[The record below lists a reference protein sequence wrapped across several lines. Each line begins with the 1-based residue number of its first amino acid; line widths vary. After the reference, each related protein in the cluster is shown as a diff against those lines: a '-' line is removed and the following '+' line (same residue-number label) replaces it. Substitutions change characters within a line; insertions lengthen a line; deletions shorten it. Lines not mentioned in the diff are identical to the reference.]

1 MKKGKI
7 LTTFLM
13 ATIFAMLAGEVIAT
27 EVIDQQFTTCTD
39 DFLCYGG
46 SNTSI
51 TTDDEII
58 AMPFHSIRNNITKLE
73 IYVKKVNTPT
83 DGLNISIRD
92 NTFNG
97 AIVRAT
103 TISASSISTSYSWI
117 TWDFTDFENDGG
129 TYYIR
134 ITTNSW
140 VGNGYYEWGYG
151 AKSGSTIY
159 WYNPSTHEWVS
170 SNDNS
175 TCFRL
180 YAEALELTAQYTYS
194 ISGYNVTFT
203 DESVDDI
210 GTIVNWTWDF
220 GDGSTSYLQN
230 PTHTYSGGGNYT
242 VTLTVTNDTD
252 DIASISKVISISGS
266 TGGGWVN
273 WKLPLSWFS
282 MFVIGMIG
290 LIGVAMAAFFLK
302 PESIK
307 HVGYAPAAGTMLITV
322 FLIAA
327 ILMYHAGIAWY
338 WIAGVVLL
346 IFFILY
352 VTVKVVTIKKKKLVK
367 SVLGRRKVKRRR
379 R

>member
-1 MKKGKI
+1 
-7 LTTFLM
+7 
-13 ATIFAMLAGEVIAT
+13 
-27 EVIDQQFTTCTD
+27 
-39 DFLCYGG
+39 
-46 SNTSI
+46 
-51 TTDDEII
+51 
-58 AMPFHSIRNNITKLE
+58 
-73 IYVKKVNTPT
+73 
-83 DGLNISIRD
+83 
-92 NTFNG
+92 
-97 AIVRAT
+97 
-103 TISASSISTSYSWI
+103 
-117 TWDFTDFENDGG
+117 
-129 TYYIR
+129 
-134 ITTNSW
+134 

-194 ISGYNVTFT
+194 ISGYN
-203 DESVDDI
+203 DI